1 VLALGLVAAVC
12 CLVASGCA
20 SFDKALG
27 QSSVDV
33 YFQQNV
39 STAYKMHVR
48 AACNGLPNVQAE
60 AIATG
65 VPLAS
70 AVDVVVYN
78 TTGAS
83 LVDITPGGH
92 HPPRGVPEQVLAQG
106 RGHQLAGLLGRLVAA
121 QITVRSAGGLPA
133 RRNSC
138 NDAMT
143 G

>member
-1 VLALGLVAAVC
+1 MAAVC
-12 CLVASGCA
+12 CLVASGCS

-33 YFQQNV
+33 YFQENV

-70 AVDVVVYN
+70 AIDVVVYN

-83 LVDITPGGH
+83 TVEITRLGECLNKFQP
-92 HPPRGVPEQVLAQG
+92 QVEG
-106 RGHQLAGLLGRLVAA
+106 
-121 QITVRSAGGLPA
+121 ITTQDS
-133 RRNSC
+133 S
-138 NDAMT
+138 DDS
-143 G
+143 

>member
-1 VLALGLVAAVC
+1 MLALGLVAAVC

-33 YFQQNV
+33 YFQDNV
-39 STAYKMHVR
+39 SVAYKMHVR
-48 AACNGLPNVQAE
+48 AACNGLPDVSAQ

-83 LVDITPGGH
+83 LVDITRLEECLNKFSP
-92 HPPRGVPEQVLAQG
+92 QVEGIDTQD
-106 RGHQLAGLLGRLVAA
+106 
-121 QITVRSAGGLPA
+121 S
-133 RRNSC
+133 S
-138 NDAMT
+138 DDS
-143 G
+143 